1 MVGAIEMV
9 QKHEIM
15 LQLTPNILSAHK
27 FYKALR
33 VYIVKTLYETIHL
46 RRICTELIN
55 QMFEHT
61 LEICFTIDL
70 YKLETGQGE
79 Q

>member
-9 QKHEIM
+9 HKHEII

-55 QMFEHT
+55 QMFEHM